1 MSDDGKLLICLRPEE
16 AEVRTHAQ
24 HAGTLSGCV
33 ASDTRDYVRLQ
44 ENAKES
50 GAWYDLTSSAFSNV
64 RYGYIY
70 HYYAA
75 MTNLFASLCIVRS
88 SLPQA
93 HLLDTATYSLPVPRL
108 RTQGRNYNSMRLLL
122 RDNLLLNSQ
131 HTAKVFRLL
140 RTRTRTTAHAPPHT
154 HTLTP
159 DCPPMWSHR
168 F

>member
-1 MSDDGKLLICLRPEE
+1 VSDDGKLLICLRPEE

-24 HAGTLSGCV
+24 RAGTLSGCV
-33 ASDTRDYVRLQ
+33 ASDLMRDYVRLQ

-88 SLPQA
+88 SLPKPTSIA
-93 HLLDTATYSLPVPRL
+93 PLILYRFSVCVR
-108 RTQGRNYNSMRLLL
+108 RG
-122 RDNLLLNSQ
+122 
-131 HTAKVFRLL
+131 V
-140 RTRTRTTAHAPPHT
+140 TT
-154 HTLTP
+154 TP
-159 DCPPMWSHR
+159 
-168 F
+168 

>member
-1 MSDDGKLLICLRPEE
+1 VSDDGKLLICLRPEE
-16 AEVRTHAQ
+16 AEVRTHARTTRR
-24 HAGTLSGCV
+24 HTIDRV
-33 ASDTRDYVRLQ
+33 ASDMRDYVRPQ
-44 ENAKES
+44 NAKES
-50 GAWYDLTSSAFSNV
+50 GAWYDLTSSAFSNL

-88 SLPQA
+88 SLSQPMAMMPLQPSRFPR
-93 HLLDTATYSLPVPRL
+93 YFCSLL

-140 RTRTRTTAHAPPHT
+140 CTHHT
-154 HTLTP
+154 HTHTHHTHTHTHITNAP
-159 DCPPMWSHR
+159 
-168 F
+168 